1 MGALTLIVGAVSL
14 VPATLAVVLRARV
27 PTAVTGC
34 LAHAAAVGLA
44 VAVCSSDSLSPYTT
58 WLLQKR
64 TDGHI
69 SLASKLLFWPYHA
82 GLRGKLWVQRR
93 KSTEPLYDQ
102 VTEQL
107 YIGGWPEQA
116 TWLPAGQPSVLDVTC
131 ELPRTHSNHYL
142 NLPCWDTQA
151 PNAAQI
157 QHGVEW
163 TIRELGEGRSCY
175 IHCAHGHGRSA
186 TVLAAVLI
194 ATGKAKTA
202 EEAVAVMRAARPRV
216 RLNKPQAAALR
227 SWIAGYYTG
236 GSSSGKCSN
245 GSTQAEEAQVLLNG
259 IDGVHSSGTPKKR
272 SSAVSLGA
280 GGEGAAS

>member
-44 VAVCSSDSLSPYTT
+44 VAVCSSDRLSPYTT

-64 TDGHI
+64 SDGHI
-69 SLASKLLFWPYHA
+69 SPVSRLLFWPYHA

-93 KSTEPLYDQ
+93 KSTEPLFDQ

-107 YIGGWPEQA
+107 YIGGWPEQVE
-116 TWLPAGQPSVLDVTC
+116 WLPEGQPSVLDVTC
-131 ELPRTHSNHYL
+131 ELPRTHHNRYL

-163 TIRELGEGRSCY
+163 TIQELGEGRSCY
-175 IHCAHGHGRSA
+175 VHCAHGHGRSA
-186 TVLAAVLI
+186 TVLAAVLM

-202 EEAVAVMRAARPRV
+202 EEAVAVMRAVRPRV
-216 RLNKPQAAALR
+216 RLNKQQAAALT
-227 SWIAGYYTG
+227 SWIAGYYAG
-236 GSSSGKCSN
+236 GSSSNK
-245 GSTQAEEAQVLLNG
+245 GSGTHADQAQVLLSSA
-259 IDGVHSSGTPKKR
+259 DGVHASGTPKKR
-272 SSAVSLGA
+272 SATVA
-280 GGEGAAS
+280 QV